1 MGTKVFKIETLTASG
16 VEFEVKENDAKSC
29 FIFINEGTSDATVTF
44 EKGNT
49 VHGMESK
56 VTVPES
62 SNIAV
67 PVNSGYHV
75 NTNTGKIKIKGTNI
89 KAALVVKP

>member
-1 MGTKVFKIETLTASG
+1 MEAKVFEIKTLTTSG

-29 FIFINEGTSDATVTF
+29 FIFMNEGQSDVTVTF

-56 VTVPES
+56 VTVPKS

-75 NTNTGKIKIKGTNI
+75 NTNTGKIKIKGTI